1 MSARSASRRD
11 ESLYRHG
18 SHVRVR
24 PVRLGDRVRAYG
36 EVGLVTAIDWSAS
49 TGHRVVTVE
58 HSPRVRLRVAER
70 DVEIIEGR
78 P

>member
-1 MSARSASRRD
+1 MSARSSACRD

-18 SHVRVR
+18 SHIRVR

-36 EVGLVTAIDWSAS
+36 EVGVVTAINWSAS
-49 TGHRVVTVE
+49 TGHRIVTVE

-70 DVEIIEGR
+70 DVELL
-78 P
+78 